1 MNGSCGLHGH
11 EDWVED
17 SAHEELADGPN
28 DAVEVVAVDVQHDV
42 YALSCGKT
50 FTTSSVN
57 RSINTAVNQVTSY
70 TKSAAQSVD
79 RLVND
84 LFNQ

>member
-1 MNGSCGLHGH
+1 MSCGSHGH

-17 SAHEELADGPN
+17 GAHEELADGPN

-57 RSINTAVNQVTSY
+57 RSINTAVNQVTSN
-70 TKSAAQSVD
+70 TKSFVKPRNRSID
-79 RLVND
+79 
-84 LFNQ
+84 